1 MNKKRL
7 FAVLM
12 CVAMIASLFTACG
25 GGAAE
30 DDAVTVT
37 IAMADEFTTIDPMET
52 SAETNQI
59 VQDLIFDM
67 LTDTDLTKMENAGE
81 LLESWEMVTPKE
93 WNFKL
98 KEGIMFSD
106 GTECN
111 TDDVFFT
118 FERGKEHSAAS
129 GYIAK
134 MESWEKIDDYN
145 FKIILAGEGDVD
157 FNYTF
162 AANQLSVF
170 SKEAFETMPEEEA
183 ILVGTGLYK
192 LDEFVS
198 GDHVTLVRS
207 ETCTL
212 YEPTN
217 VEKIVFKMMPEAS
230 SRMIALENGEV
241 DLIMSPDA
249 TDYARLEST
258 EGLQLLKETGRT
270 QHFIC
275 FNQKNADSIVTDPTF
290 RLACAYAIDKD
301 EMILAAWDGNAL
313 KSTSVQCRDVEFY
326 ADLEGIPYDPEK
338 AKELFEECGAVG
350 KTISLV
356 TSDAAHR
363 VKIAEN
369 FQAQMAEYGITISCE
384 FMQQAALM
392 ELCTSDGT
400 TSGTEIIVM
409 SWTPGKN
416 GDYMYRN
423 TTHST
428 GGRNYAQFNDPELDA
443 LIDKAAAC
451 EDKVERAALYKELQ
465 ETLTYDVVGWI
476 PIAQHDIFVGS
487 NTRVEGVLLHP
498 ALVHSFKYVNVV
510 EE

>member
-1 MNKKRL
+1 MKRL

-12 CVAMIASLFTACG
+12 CLVLVFGMAACG
-25 GGAAE
+25 STEPEATE
-30 DDAVTVT
+30 NVVT
-37 IAMADEFTTIDPMET
+37 IAVADEFTTFDPMET
-52 SAETNQI
+52 SAEANQI
-59 VQDLIFDM
+59 VQDLVFDM

-81 LLESWEMVTPKE
+81 LLESWEMVSPTE

-111 TDDVFFT
+111 VDDVFFS

-145 FKIILAGEGDVD
+145 FTIKLVGAGDVD

-170 SKEAFETMPEEEA
+170 SKEAFESMPEEDA
-183 ILVGTGLYK
+183 LKVGTGLYMF
-192 LDEFVS
+192 DEFVS
-198 GDHVTLVRS
+198 GDHVTLVKN
-207 ETCTL
+207 EKCTL
-212 YEPTN
+212 YPQTN
-217 VEKIVFKMMPEAS
+217 VDKLVFKMIPEAAA
-230 SRMIALENGEV
+230 RMIALENGEV
-241 DLIMSPDA
+241 DMIMSPDA
-249 TDYARLEST
+249 TDYERLRTT
-258 EGLQLLKETGRT
+258 EGLQLLEVTGRT

-275 FNQKNADSIVTDPTF
+275 FNQKSPNEFITNPEF
-290 RLACAYAIDKD
+290 RKAVAYAIDKD
-301 EMILAAWDGNAL
+301 EMILAAWDGNAV

-326 ADLEGIPYDPEK
+326 VDLEGIPYDAAK
-338 AKELFEECGAVG
+338 AQAMFEELGAVG
-350 KTISLV
+350 QTFKLV

-369 FQAQMAEYGITISCE
+369 FQAQMAEYGITIECE

-428 GGRNYAQFNDPELDA
+428 GGRNYAQFNDPEIDA
-443 LIDKAAAC
+443 LIDKAAGC
-451 EDKVERAALYKELQ
+451 EDKEERAALYKELQ
-465 ETLTYDVVGWI
+465 ETLTYDIVGWI
-476 PIAQHDIFVGS
+476 PIAQHQIYVGS
-487 NTRVEGVLLHP
+487 NDRIEGVLLHP
-498 ALVHSFKYVNVV
+498 ALVHSFKYVSVV
-510 EE
+510 E

>member
-1 MNKKRL
+1 MKRL

-12 CVAMIASLFTACG
+12 CLVLVFGMAACG
-25 GGAAE
+25 GPSDSE
-30 DDAVTVT
+30 ETENVVT
-37 IAMADEFTTIDPMET
+37 IAVADEFTTFDPMET
-52 SAETNQI
+52 SAEANQI
-59 VQDLIFDM
+59 VQDLVFDM

-81 LLESWEMVTPKE
+81 LLESWEMVSPTE

-111 TDDVFFT
+111 VDDVFFS

-145 FKIILAGEGDVD
+145 FTIKLVGAGDVD

-170 SKEAFETMPEEEA
+170 SKEAFETMPAEEA
-183 ILVGTGLYK
+183 LKVGTGLYMF
-192 LDEFVS
+192 DEFVS
-198 GDHVTLVRS
+198 GDHVTLVKN
-207 ETCTL
+207 EKCTL
-212 YEPTN
+212 YPQTN
-217 VEKIVFKMMPEAS
+217 VDKLVFKMIPEAAA
-230 SRMIALENGEV
+230 RMIALENGEV
-241 DLIMSPDA
+241 DMIMSPDA
-249 TDYARLEST
+249 TDYERLRTT
-258 EGLQLLKETGRT
+258 EGLQLLEVTGRT

-275 FNQKNADSIVTDPTF
+275 FNQKSPNEFITNPEF
-290 RLACAYAIDKD
+290 RKAVAYAIDKD
-301 EMILAAWDGNAL
+301 EMILAAWDGNAV

-326 ADLEGIPYDPEK
+326 VDLEGIPYDAAK
-338 AKELFEECGAVG
+338 AQAMFEELGAVG
-350 KTISLV
+350 QTFKLV

-369 FQAQMAEYGITISCE
+369 FQAQMAEYGITIECE

-428 GGRNYAQFNDPELDA
+428 GGRNYAQFNIPEIDA
-443 LIDKAAAC
+443 LIDKAAGC

-465 ETLTYDVVGWI
+465 ETLTYDIVGWI
-476 PIAQHDIFVGS
+476 PIAQHQIYIGS
-487 NTRVEGVLLHP
+487 NDRIEGVLLHP
-498 ALVHSFKYVNVV
+498 ALVHSFKYVSVV
-510 EE
+510 E

>member
-1 MNKKRL
+1 MKRL

-12 CVAMIASLFTACG
+12 CLVLVFGMAACG
-25 GGAAE
+25 GPSESGE
-30 DDAVTVT
+30 TENVVT
-37 IAMADEFTTIDPMET
+37 IAVADEFTTFDPMET
-52 SAETNQI
+52 SAEANQI
-59 VQDLIFDM
+59 VQDLVFDM

-81 LLESWEMVTPKE
+81 LLESWEMVSPTE

-111 TDDVFFT
+111 VDDVFFS

-145 FKIILAGEGDVD
+145 FTIKLVGAGDVD

-183 ILVGTGLYK
+183 LKVGTGLYMF
-192 LDEFVS
+192 DEFVS
-198 GDHVTLVRS
+198 GDHVTLVKN
-207 ETCTL
+207 EKCTL
-212 YEPTN
+212 YPQTN
-217 VEKIVFKMMPEAS
+217 VDKLVFKMIPEAAA
-230 SRMIALENGEV
+230 RMIALENGEV
-241 DLIMSPDA
+241 DMIMSPDA
-249 TDYARLEST
+249 TDYERLRTT
-258 EGLQLLKETGRT
+258 EGLQLLEVTGRT

-275 FNQKNADSIVTDPTF
+275 FNQKSPNEFITNPEF
-290 RLACAYAIDKD
+290 RKAVAYAIDKD
-301 EMILAAWDGNAL
+301 EMILAAWDGNAV

-326 ADLEGIPYDPEK
+326 VDLEGIPYDPAK
-338 AKELFEECGAVG
+338 AQAMFEELGAVG
-350 KTISLV
+350 QTFKLV

-369 FQAQMAEYGITISCE
+369 FQAQMAEYGITIDCE

-416 GDYMYRN
+416 ADYMYRN

-443 LIDKAAAC
+443 LIDKAAGC
-451 EDKVERAALYKELQ
+451 EDKEERAALYKELQ
-465 ETLTYDVVGWI
+465 ETLTYDIVGWI
-476 PIAQHDIFVGS
+476 PIAQHQIYVGS
-487 NTRVEGVLLHP
+487 NDRIEGVLLHP
-498 ALVHSFKYVNVV
+498 ALVHSFKYVSIV
-510 EE
+510 E

>member
-1 MNKKRL
+1 MKRL

-12 CVAMIASLFTACG
+12 CLVLVFGMAACG
-25 GGAAE
+25 GPSDSE
-30 DDAVTVT
+30 ETENVVT
-37 IAMADEFTTIDPMET
+37 IAVADEFTTFDPMET
-52 SAETNQI
+52 SAEANQI
-59 VQDLIFDM
+59 VQDLVFDM

-81 LLESWEMVTPKE
+81 LLESWEMVSPTE

-111 TDDVFFT
+111 VDDVFFS

-145 FKIILAGEGDVD
+145 FTIKLVGAGDVD

-170 SKEAFETMPEEEA
+170 SKEAFETMPEEDA
-183 ILVGTGLYK
+183 LKVGTGLYMF
-192 LDEFVS
+192 DEFVS
-198 GDHVTLVRS
+198 GDHVTLVKN
-207 ETCTL
+207 EKCTL
-212 YEPTN
+212 YPQTN
-217 VEKIVFKMMPEAS
+217 VDKLVFKMIPEAAA
-230 SRMIALENGEV
+230 RMIALENGEV
-241 DLIMSPDA
+241 DMIMSPDA
-249 TDYARLEST
+249 TDYERLRTT
-258 EGLQLLKETGRT
+258 EGLQLLEVTGRT

-275 FNQKNADSIVTDPTF
+275 FNQKSPNEFITNPEF
-290 RLACAYAIDKD
+290 RKAVAYAIDKD
-301 EMILAAWDGNAL
+301 EMILAAWDGNAI

-326 ADLEGIPYDPEK
+326 VDLEGIPYDAAK
-338 AKELFEECGAVG
+338 AQAMFEELGAVG
-350 KTISLV
+350 QTFKLV

-369 FQAQMAEYGITISCE
+369 FQAQMAEYGITIECE

-443 LIDKAAAC
+443 LIDKAAGC

-465 ETLTYDVVGWI
+465 EKLTYDVVGWI
-476 PIAQHDIFVGS
+476 PIAQHQIYIGS
-487 NTRVEGVLLHP
+487 NDRIEGVLLHP
-498 ALVHSFKYVNVV
+498 ALVHSFKYVSVV
-510 EE
+510 E

>member
-1 MNKKRL
+1 MKRL

-12 CVAMIASLFTACG
+12 CLVLVFGMAACG
-25 GGAAE
+25 GPSDSE
-30 DDAVTVT
+30 ETENVVT
-37 IAMADEFTTIDPMET
+37 IAVADEFTTFDPMET
-52 SAETNQI
+52 SAEANQI
-59 VQDLIFDM
+59 VQDLVFDM

-81 LLESWEMVTPKE
+81 LLESWEMVSPTE

-111 TDDVFFT
+111 VDDVFFS

-145 FKIILAGEGDVD
+145 FTIKLVGAGDVD

-170 SKEAFETMPEEEA
+170 SKEAFDTMPAEEA
-183 ILVGTGLYK
+183 LKVGTGLYMF
-192 LDEFVS
+192 DEFVS
-198 GDHVTLVRS
+198 GDHVTLVKN
-207 ETCTL
+207 EKCTL
-212 YEPTN
+212 YPQTN
-217 VEKIVFKMMPEAS
+217 VDKLVFKMIPEAAA
-230 SRMIALENGEV
+230 RMIALENGEV
-241 DLIMSPDA
+241 DMIMSPDA
-249 TDYARLEST
+249 TDYERLRTT
-258 EGLQLLKETGRT
+258 EGLQLLEVTGRT

-275 FNQKNADSIVTDPTF
+275 FNQKSPNEFITNPEF
-290 RLACAYAIDKD
+290 RKAVAYAIDKD
-301 EMILAAWDGNAL
+301 EMILAAWDGNAI

-326 ADLEGIPYDPEK
+326 VDLEGIPYDAAK
-338 AKELFEECGAVG
+338 AQAMFEELGAVG
-350 KTISLV
+350 QTFKLV

-369 FQAQMAEYGITISCE
+369 FQAQMAEYGITIECE

-443 LIDKAAAC
+443 LIDKAAGC
-451 EDKVERAALYKELQ
+451 EDKEERAALYKELQ

-476 PIAQHDIFVGS
+476 PIAQHQIYVGS
-487 NTRVEGVLLHP
+487 NDRIEGVLLHP
-498 ALVHSFKYVNVV
+498 ALVHSFKYVSIV
-510 EE
+510 E

>member
-1 MNKKRL
+1 MKRL

-12 CVAMIASLFTACG
+12 CLVLVLGMTACG
-25 GGAAE
+25 QSGSTE
-30 DDAVTVT
+30 SDEVVVT
-37 IAMADEFTTIDPMET
+37 IAVADEFTTFDPMET
-52 SAETNQI
+52 SAEANQI
-59 VQDLIFDM
+59 VQDLVFDM

-93 WNFKL
+93 WKFKL
-98 KEGIMFSD
+98 KEGIKFSD
-106 GTECN
+106 GTEVN
-111 TDDVFFT
+111 VDDVFFS
-118 FERGKEHSAAS
+118 FERGKEHSASS

-145 FKIILAGEGDVD
+145 FTIKLVGAGDVD

-170 SKEAFETMPEEEA
+170 SKEAFESMPAEEA
-183 ILVGTGLYK
+183 LKVGTGLYMF
-192 LDEFVS
+192 DEFVS
-198 GDHVTLVRS
+198 GDHVTLVKNP
-207 ETCTL
+207 ECTL

-217 VEKIVFKMMPEAS
+217 VDKLVFKMIPEAAA
-230 SRMIALENGEV
+230 RMIALENGEV
-241 DLIMSPDA
+241 DMIMSPDA
-249 TDYARLEST
+249 TDYERLRTT
-258 EGLQLLKETGRT
+258 EGLQLLEVTGRT

-275 FNQKNADSIVTDPTF
+275 FNQKSDNEFITNVEF
-290 RLACAYAIDKD
+290 RKAVAYAIDKD
-301 EMILAAWDGNAL
+301 EMILAAWDGNAI

-326 ADLEGIPYDPEK
+326 VDLEGIPYDAAK
-338 AKELFEECGAVG
+338 AQAMFEELGAVG
-350 KTISLV
+350 QTFKLV

-369 FQAQMAEYGITISCE
+369 FQAQMAEYGITIQCE

-400 TSGTEIIVM
+400 SSGTEIIVM

-443 LIDKAAAC
+443 LIDKAAGC

-465 ETLTYDVVGWI
+465 ETLTYDIVGWI
-476 PIAQHDIFVGS
+476 PIAQHQIYVGS
-487 NTRVEGVLLHP
+487 NDRIEGVLLHP

-510 EE
+510 E

>member
-1 MNKKRL
+1 MKRL

-12 CVAMIASLFTACG
+12 CLVLVFGMAACG
-25 GGAAE
+25 SDE
-30 DDAVTVT
+30 PEVTENVVT
-37 IAMADEFTTIDPMET
+37 IAVADEFTTFDPMET
-52 SAETNQI
+52 SAEANQI
-59 VQDLIFDM
+59 VQDLVFDM

-81 LLESWEMVTPKE
+81 LLESWEMVSPTE

-111 TDDVFFT
+111 VDDVFFS

-145 FKIILAGEGDVD
+145 FTIKLVGAGDVD

-183 ILVGTGLYK
+183 LKVGTGLYMF
-192 LDEFVS
+192 DEFVS
-198 GDHVTLVRS
+198 GDHVTLVKN
-207 ETCTL
+207 EKCTL
-212 YEPTN
+212 YPQTN
-217 VEKIVFKMMPEAS
+217 VDKLVFKMIPEAAA
-230 SRMIALENGEV
+230 RMIALENGEV
-241 DLIMSPDA
+241 DMIMSPDA
-249 TDYARLEST
+249 TDYERLRTT
-258 EGLQLLKETGRT
+258 EGLQLLEVTGRT

-275 FNQKNADSIVTDPTF
+275 FNQKSPNEFITNPEF
-290 RLACAYAIDKD
+290 RKAVAYAIDKD
-301 EMILAAWDGNAL
+301 EMILAAWDGNAV

-326 ADLEGIPYDPEK
+326 VDLEGIPYDAAK
-338 AKELFEECGAVG
+338 AQAMFEELGAVG
-350 KTISLV
+350 QTFKLV

-369 FQAQMAEYGITISCE
+369 FQAQMAEYGITIECE

-428 GGRNYAQFNDPELDA
+428 GGRNYAQFNIPEIDA
-443 LIDKAAAC
+443 LIDKAAGC

-465 ETLTYDVVGWI
+465 ETLTYDIVGWI
-476 PIAQHDIFVGS
+476 PIAQHQIYIGS
-487 NTRVEGVLLHP
+487 NDRIEGVLLHP

-510 EE
+510 E

>member
-1 MNKKRL
+1 MKRL

-12 CVAMIASLFTACG
+12 CLVLVFGMAACG
-25 GGAAE
+25 GPSDSE
-30 DDAVTVT
+30 ETENVVT
-37 IAMADEFTTIDPMET
+37 IAVADEFTTFDPMET
-52 SAETNQI
+52 SAEANQI
-59 VQDLIFDM
+59 VQDLVFDM

-81 LLESWEMVTPKE
+81 LLESWEMVSPTE

-111 TDDVFFT
+111 VDDVFFS

-145 FKIILAGEGDVD
+145 FTIKLVGAGDVD

-170 SKEAFETMPEEEA
+170 SKEAFETMPAEEA
-183 ILVGTGLYK
+183 LKVGTGLYMF
-192 LDEFVS
+192 DEFVS
-198 GDHVTLVRS
+198 GDHVTLVKN
-207 ETCTL
+207 EKCTL
-212 YEPTN
+212 YPQTN
-217 VEKIVFKMMPEAS
+217 VDKLVFKMIPEAAA
-230 SRMIALENGEV
+230 RMIALENGEV
-241 DLIMSPDA
+241 DMIMSPDA
-249 TDYARLEST
+249 TDYERLRTT
-258 EGLQLLKETGRT
+258 EGLQLLEVTGRT

-275 FNQKNADSIVTDPTF
+275 FNQKSPNEFITNPEF
-290 RLACAYAIDKD
+290 RKAVAYAIDKD
-301 EMILAAWDGNAL
+301 EMILAAWDGNAI

-326 ADLEGIPYDPEK
+326 VDLEGIPYDAAK
-338 AKELFEECGAVG
+338 AQAMFEELGAVG
-350 KTISLV
+350 QTFKLV

-369 FQAQMAEYGITISCE
+369 FQAQMAEYGITIECE

-443 LIDKAAAC
+443 LIDKAAGC
-451 EDKVERAALYKELQ
+451 EDKEERAALYKELQ
-465 ETLTYDVVGWI
+465 ETLTYDIVGWI
-476 PIAQHDIFVGS
+476 PIAQHQIYVGS
-487 NTRVEGVLLHP
+487 NDRIEGVLLHP
-498 ALVHSFKYVNVV
+498 ALVHSFKYVSIV
-510 EE
+510 E